1 MTINYAIIENEE
13 YAKRMLE
20 HSISTL
26 RPDYRL
32 VFTSDNIAD
41 TVDWLASRADVDLI
55 FMDIELDDG
64 NCFDIF
70 NQVHVDT
77 PVIFTTAYDDYAI
90 KAFKVNSVDSVS
102 YTHLTLPTICSV

>member
-32 VFTSDNIAD
+32 VFT
-41 TVDWLASRADVDLI
+41 
-55 FMDIELDDG
+55 
-64 NCFDIF
+64 
-70 NQVHVDT
+70 
-77 PVIFTTAYDDYAI
+77 
-90 KAFKVNSVDSVS
+90 
-102 YTHLTLPTICSV
+102 